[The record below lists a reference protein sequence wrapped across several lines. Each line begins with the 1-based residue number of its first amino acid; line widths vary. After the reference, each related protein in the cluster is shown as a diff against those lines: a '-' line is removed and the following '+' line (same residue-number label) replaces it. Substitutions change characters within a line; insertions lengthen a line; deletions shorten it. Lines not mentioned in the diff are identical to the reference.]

1 MIRLQVLYHHPKD
14 PQAFDRYYYQ
24 VHLPI
29 AKKIKGFK
37 RWTVG
42 KVTGT
47 PDGKPAPYYYFAD
60 LFAESRDAM
69 EKILASPEGQAA
81 VQDVPNFATGG
92 VTFVW
97 TDVEVLI

>member
-14 PQAFDRYYYQ
+14 PVAFDRYYYQ

-29 AKKIKGFK
+29 AKRIKGFK

-42 KVTGT
+42 KVTGS
-47 PDGKPAPYYYFAD
+47 PDGKPVPYYYFAD
-60 LFAESRDAM
+60 LFAETKEDL
-69 EKILASPEGQAA
+69 EQIFASPEGQEAIK
-81 VQDVPNFATGG
+81 DVPNFATGG

>member
-1 MIRLQVLYHHPKD
+1 MVRLQVLYGHPRD
-14 PQAFDRYYYQ
+14 PVAFDRYYYD

-29 AKKIKGFK
+29 AKKIRGFK

-60 LFAESRDAM
+60 LFAESREAM
-69 EKILASPEGQAA
+69 EKILATSEGQAA
-81 VQDVPNFATGG
+81 VRDVPNFATGG
-92 VTFVW
+92 VTFVY
-97 TDVEVLI
+97 TDVEQIV

>member
-1 MIRLQVLYHHPKD
+1 MIRLMVMYGHPRD
-14 PQAFDRYYYQ
+14 PKAFDRYYAE

-29 AKKIKGFK
+29 AKKIKGFT

-47 PDGKPAPYYYFAD
+47 PDGKPAAHYYIAD
-60 LFAESRDAM
+60 LFAESRAAM

-81 VQDVPNFATGG
+81 VNDVPNFATGG
-92 VTFVW
+92 VTFVY
-97 TDVEVLI
+97 TDVETLV

>member
-1 MIRLQVLYHHPKD
+1 MIRLMVMYGHPKD
-14 PQAFDRYYYQ
+14 PRAFDRYYSD

-29 AKKIKGFK
+29 ARNIKGFA

-42 KVTGT
+42 KVMGT

-60 LFAESRDAM
+60 LFAESREAM

-81 VQDVPNFATGG
+81 VKDVPNFATGG
-92 VTFVW
+92 VTFVY
-97 TDVEVLI
+97 TDVEQIV

>member
-1 MIRLQVLYHHPKD
+1 MIRLQVLYHHPTD
-14 PQAFDRYYYQ
+14 PVAFDRYYYQ